1 LGLAFNSI
9 SLTLLSMV
17 VALYPAKSKTMAT
30 STNQT
35 ISLFDYKV
43 LSGSLDQIN
52 FDAKCLIN
60 TINQYSY
67 VMAEK
72 DAEFKQALMQSDVL
86 LPDGVAIVA
95 AAKMM
100 NNDKIS
106 KVAGA
111 DIHQFMLEKLNK
123 EGGSCFY
130 LGSSEK
136 TLKLIRERVAVEYP
150 NIRVGTF
157 SPAYKPEFTD
167 AENAEMVAAVNEFK
181 PDALF
186 VGMTAPKQEKW
197 ATKHKQALN
206 VKTICS
212 IGAVFDFYAGT
223 VERPAQVWINL
234 NLEWFVRLVK
244 EPKRMWKRYMYYGPV
259 FIQQMMA
266 QKFKAIFSRPEAKT
280 ITMPTATDYSK
291 AV

>member
-1 LGLAFNSI
+1 
-9 SLTLLSMV
+9 M
-17 VALYPAKSKTMAT
+17 KTTA
-30 STNQT
+30 NQT

-43 LSGSLDQIN
+43 LSGSLEQIN
-52 FDAKCLIN
+52 FDSKCLIN

-72 DAEFKQALMQSDVL
+72 DAEFKAALMQSDVL
-86 LPDGVAIVA
+86 LPDGIAIVA

-100 NNDKIS
+100 NKDKIT

-130 LGSSEK
+130 LGASDK
-136 TLKLIRERVAVEYP
+136 TLKLIRERIAVEYP
-150 NIRVGTF
+150 NVRVGSF

-186 VGMTAPKQEKW
+186 IGMTAPKQEKW
-197 ATKHKQALN
+197 ATKHKQQLN

-223 VERPAQVWINL
+223 VERPAQVWIDL
-234 NLEWFVRLVK
+234 NMEWLVRLVK

-259 FIQQMMA
+259 FIQQMIA
-266 QKFKAIFSRPEAKT
+266 LKFKAITGHEAKT
-280 ITMPTATDYSK
+280 IAMPTVADYST